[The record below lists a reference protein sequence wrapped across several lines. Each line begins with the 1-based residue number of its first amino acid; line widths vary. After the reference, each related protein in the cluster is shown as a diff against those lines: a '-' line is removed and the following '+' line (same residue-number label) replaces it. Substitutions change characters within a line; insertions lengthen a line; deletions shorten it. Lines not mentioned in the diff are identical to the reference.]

1 MRQVIIR
8 GGRGRARLLLQVG
21 VGEGRAPTITV
32 PKAAACRLGQA
43 TTHEEGNPP
52 MIPTMYLVWT
62 SACVAPMSIFGANLF
77 SFNRVKERNADNKIN
92 KLNIK
97 QMFAGQTHGPFN
109 TF

>member
-1 MRQVIIR
+1 MICMTSVMRQVIIR

-52 MIPTMYLVWT
+52 SETDLKTEIGSQHLNE
-62 SACVAPMSIFGANLF
+62 FGNPA
-77 SFNRVKERNADNKIN
+77 RE
-92 KLNIK
+92 IK
-97 QMFAGQTHGPFN
+97 RRD
-109 TF
+109 